1 MTLARQCA
9 LRTPTG
15 GRLVT
20 WLPAE
25 HAICG
30 RRVTLKLPEGGKS
43 PPMQVETVYPLALP
57 LRQVLEH
64 ARDWTK
70 STDYVRGRNR

>member
-1 MTLARQCA
+1 MTFARQCE
-9 LRTPTG
+9 LRSPTG

-30 RRVTLKLPEGGKS
+30 RSVTLKLPEGGKT
-43 PPMQVETVYPLALP
+43 PPLQVETVYALALP
-57 LRQVLEH
+57 LRQVQEH
-64 ARDWTK
+64 SRDWTK
-70 STDYVRGRNR
+70 STDYVRGRPR

>member
-1 MTLARQCA
+1 MTLARQCT
-9 LRTPTG
+9 LRSPTG

-43 PPMQVETVYPLALP
+43 PPMQVETVNSLALS
-57 LRQVLEH
+57 LQQVQEH
-64 ARDWTK
+64 SRDWTK

>member
-1 MTLARQCA
+1 MTLARQCV
-9 LRTPTG
+9 LRSPTG
-15 GRLVT
+15 GSLVT

-25 HAICG
+25 HAISG

-43 PPMQVETVYPLALP
+43 PPLCIETVYPLALP
-57 LRQVLEH
+57 LERVLRH

-70 STDYVRGRNR
+70 STDYVRGLRP

>member
-1 MTLARQCA
+1 MILARQCE
-9 LRTPTG
+9 LRSPTG

-30 RRVTLKLPEGGKS
+30 RSVTLKLPEGGKS
-43 PPMQVETVYPLALP
+43 PPMLVETVHELTLS
-57 LRQVLEH
+57 LQQVQEH

>member
-1 MTLARQCA
+1 MTLARQYA

-25 HAICG
+25 YAICG

-43 PPMQVETVYPLALP
+43 PPMQVETVYALALP
-57 LRQVLEH
+57 LQHVLEH
-64 ARDWTK
+64 SRDWTK
-70 STDYVRGRNR
+70 STDYVRRRSR